1 MWTTPS
7 VREKPLPS
15 PRVVAGQTAEV
26 RAQVC
31 VSVCVCGGWGG
42 GGGGTSAFVVTSVFP
57 GINR

>member
-1 MWTTPS
+1 MWTAPS

-26 RAQVC
+26 RARVC
-31 VSVCVCGGWGG
+31 AEGWVGGVWGCFG
-42 GGGGTSAFVVTSVFP
+42 SECFAVTSVFP